1 METENLIPKIKALLH
16 FRNGPLRALDFEPIK
31 NNACLVLSVCGPK

>member
-1 METENLIPKIKALLH
+1 METANLIPKQKALH
-16 FRNGPLRALDFEPIK
+16 FRNGPLRALDFESIR